1 MPVFRADEKLILYAH
16 VPKCGGSAV
25 SWYLSERFGPIAFND
40 TRHTRHDP
48 RSLWSQTS
56 PQHIDRTSL
65 GRLFPDGFFDATF
78 TIVRH
83 PVARLVSAFHFQLE
97 VEQRVPAGTSFGEWL
112 EDIIEQQGESP
123 FLFDNH
129 VRPMDDIVPE
139 GAQVFHMEH
148 GLDALVPWFDAL
160 TGTRDGPRALPRIN
174 ARGNYAK
181 VRSAETVPTQRDLDL
196 IARHY
201 ACDFERFGYAPDR
214 KAPDAPPPVL
224 SPAQQAERDAALR
237 RMNSRLGQIARRLRR
252 RLRA

>member
-1 MPVFRADEKLILYAH
+1 MPIFRVNEKLVLYAH

-56 PQHIDRTSL
+56 PQHIDRVSL

-83 PVARLVSAFHFQLE
+83 PVARLVSAFHFQTE
-97 VEQRVPAGTSFGEWL
+97 VERRVPADTSFGEWL
-112 EDIIEQQGESP
+112 DDIVEEQGESP

-174 ARGNYAK
+174 ARGNYTKA
-181 VRSAETVPTQRDLDL
+181 RSVETVPTERDLDL
-196 IARHY
+196 IARQY
-201 ACDFERFGYAPDR
+201 ARDFDRFGYVPDR
-214 KAPDAPPPVL
+214 KAPETPAPVL
-224 SPAQQAERDAALR
+224 NPAQQAERDTALA
-237 RMNSRLGQIARRLRR
+237 RMNSRRGQIMRKLRR